1 MMAPRRYRTSQPIA
15 TALARSM
22 KKAETRGRMMNA
34 VGAAPCAFVIAVILA
49 IAVGVAPRL
58 IPPNPAVM
66 TAAS

>member
-1 MMAPRRYRTSQPIA
+1 
-15 TALARSM
+15 
-22 KKAETRGRMMNA
+22 MMNA

-66 TAAS
+66 TAASYVAPIAGKTTNAM